1 VRNRTVFVADLL
13 TRIERNRCG
22 YRKVS
27 RAVDMAP
34 GLLGRTGK
42 SSSFFVIGNLIQ
54 KLGLPR
60 ELIPVFGFQGF
71 QPCSEG

>member
-1 VRNRTVFVADLL
+1 
-13 TRIERNRCG
+13 
-22 YRKVS
+22 
-27 RAVDMAP
+27 
-34 GLLGRTGK
+34 LLGRTGK